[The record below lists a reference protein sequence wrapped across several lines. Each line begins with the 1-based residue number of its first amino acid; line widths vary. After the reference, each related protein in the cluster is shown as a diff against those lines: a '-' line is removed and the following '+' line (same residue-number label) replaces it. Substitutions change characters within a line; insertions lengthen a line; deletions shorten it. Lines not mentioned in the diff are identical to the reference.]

1 MIAKSNKL
9 KQNHKI
15 KRVLQSIILKTT
27 DTADYMIKVKHKRN
41 MYSLGYILLPEWESY
56 LHNDT
61 FVILQCKSKV

>member
-1 MIAKSNKL
+1 MCLNIVLFIYLNLCLPLVQMIAKSNKL

-41 MYSLGYILLPEWESY
+41 MYLLE
-56 LHNDT
+56 
-61 FVILQCKSKV
+61 